1 MRGDVADWK
10 MASGRHHSFF
20 GRSAQS
26 ATQYYA
32 LAVPLGVFCNMRGRQ
47 MKYHGRGRCEQATAF
62 FEVVAI
68 APMFPRCTEAS
79 T

>member
-32 LAVPLGVFCNMRGRQ
+32 LAVPLGVFCKIGRA
-47 MKYHGRGRCEQATAF
+47 H
-62 FEVVAI
+62 V
-68 APMFPRCTEAS
+68 
-79 T
+79 